1 MVRLCS
7 YHLLSLLVFKA
18 SVNNNYYLALNQISC
33 HLSPCTFPLPKLTA
47 LILTRVRNLNGGGGG
62 GGAQFPKEGGQL
74 PKEGAYIS

>member
-7 YHLLSLLVFKA
+7 YHLLSLPDFKA

-33 HLSPCTFPLPKLTA
+33 LLSPCTFPLPKLTA
-47 LILTRVRNLNGGGGG
+47 LILTRVRNLNR